1 MLIVGSWMLG
11 TKTYRLVAL
20 AREGYGTE
28 GDVGQALALR
38 THGAMRVRNEKRNL
52 MERGGRNCR
61 RVVGEELSE
70 SSVEIPYSRNV
81 SLHDSH
87 ALVDGPHASIDRL
100 IGLRDGT
107 DVRPNPRG

>member
-11 TKTYRLVAL
+11 NKTYRLVVL

-28 GDVGQALALR
+28 GDVRQALALR
-38 THGAMRVRNEKRNL
+38 THGAMRGRNGRRNP
-52 MERGGRNCR
+52 MQRGGRNWR
-61 RVVGEELSE
+61 RVEGEELSE

-81 SLHDSH
+81 PLHDSH
-87 ALVDGPHASIDRL
+87 ALVDVPHASIDRL
-100 IGLRDGT
+100 IGLPDGT